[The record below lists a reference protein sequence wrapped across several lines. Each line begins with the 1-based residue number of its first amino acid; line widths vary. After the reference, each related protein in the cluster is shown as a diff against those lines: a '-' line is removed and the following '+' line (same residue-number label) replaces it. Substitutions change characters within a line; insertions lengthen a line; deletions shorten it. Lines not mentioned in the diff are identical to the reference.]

1 MGLADSLLH
10 LDRLSRNRPY
20 PTLEPKDLTSAIV
33 AYSQNH
39 APSSIRTTVLCWR
52 TYYTW
57 LHEGDLSKR
66 LHKRASAAPP
76 RVIREMTPISGE
88 ELLCVEDRCYVGQS
102 ENQRVGLLRF
112 RCCRLR

>member
-57 LHEGDLSKR
+57 LH
-66 LHKRASAAPP
+66 RATFQSGCTNVLPPPP
-76 RVIREMTPISGE
+76 RVSSGK
-88 ELLCVEDRCYVGQS
+88 
-102 ENQRVGLLRF
+102 
-112 RCCRLR
+112 